1 MSVVLEISLPVF
13 GLILCGYVAGI
24 TGILGKQSAAAL
36 NGFVFYFALPAL
48 LFGFTALAPLIV
60 ILNWNFIGSIFFGS
74 LATYIVALIIG
85 WSVFGFRL
93 PIIGIAALSSV
104 FANTGY
110 LGIPLFLT
118 AFGPDQAGP
127 AIVATVTVNIVFVG
141 GTICF
146 LELAGNNKTTP
157 TVTIINVF
165 RALAKNPLISAPVL
179 ALPFTIFGI
188 QLPVFASRFLDLL
201 GSAAAPAALF
211 AIGMSFVERT
221 VKSRQ
226 REIGVF
232 VLIKMLVHPFLTW
245 VMVTYFFELESFWAS
260 SAILLSALPTAAM
273 AFVIAQEKGAYVGE
287 VSSTIVLTT
296 IISVVTISAL
306 LVILPN

>member
-13 GLILCGYVAGI
+13 GLILCGYAAGI

-48 LFGFTALAPLIV
+48 LFGFTAQAPLIV

-74 LATYIVALIIG
+74 LATYIVALIFG

-118 AFGPDQAGP
+118 AFGPDHAGP

-146 LELAGNNKTTP
+146 LELAGNNKATP
-157 TVTIINVF
+157 
-165 RALAKNPLISAPVL
+165 
-179 ALPFTIFGI
+179 
-188 QLPVFASRFLDLL
+188 QAS
-201 GSAAAPAALF
+201 
-211 AIGMSFVERT
+211 IEYC
-221 VKSRQ
+221 
-226 REIGVF
+226 I
-232 VLIKMLVHPFLTW
+232 
-245 VMVTYFFELESFWAS
+245 
-260 SAILLSALPTAAM
+260 ILLY
-273 AFVIAQEKGAYVGE
+273 IIYYY
-287 VSSTIVLTT
+287 IVLYS
-296 IISVVTISAL
+296 IIQDYIVL
-306 LVILPN
+306 FPNQCAHCEGPSGFW